1 MQEPIFTIK
10 PEGKST
16 DYGRFVIEPLEQGF
30 GHTLGTAF
38 RRVLLT
44 SLPGAAITQVKIGGV
59 RHQFSTIPGMK
70 EDVVEFLLNLKKV
83 RLKLSSEKPV
93 KLTLSVHGK
102 GEIKAGD
109 IKSAGNAKVVNPQL
123 LLANLSSPKAEV
135 GIEMQAERGVGYSP
149 EEERKTGI
157 VGLIPLDALFSPI
170 SRVNYKVEQTRV
182 GRLTNYDKLTLEIW
196 TDGTAKPEDALK
208 QAAEILVTYFSQ
220 IVSPKKPKKAEE
232 EKETI
237 PATITKLSVE
247 ELALPT
253 RIANALVRGGFETV
267 EDLARASVADLLKV
281 RNLGQK
287 SLKIIAVA
295 LADKGVKVKFV

>member
-10 PEGKST
+10 PEGRST

-30 GHTLGTAF
+30 GHTLGTAL

-102 GEIKAGD
+102 KEIKAGD

-123 LLANLSSPKAEV
+123 LLANLSSAKAEV
-135 GIEMQAERGVGYSP
+135 GVEMQAERGVGYSP
-149 EEERKTGI
+149 EEERKTGT

-232 EKETI
+232 EKEII
-237 PATITKLSVE
+237 PQAVAKLSVE

-267 EDLARASVADLLKV
+267 EDLARASAADLLKV

-295 LADKGVKVKFV
+295 LADKGVGVKFV